1 MTPGSNT
8 HPAESDAPVQPDETI
23 PGMDLPALG
32 HYLAG
37 AVGCDS
43 NAVVVEMIS
52 GGRSNLT
59 YLVTVGAR
67 RLVLRRPPLGHV
79 LATAHDIGREFRVMS
94 ALHST
99 GLPVPAMVLFEQDV
113 GILGAP
119 FMLSEFVPGPVI
131 RSAEQARSLT
141 SQQARAVA
149 FDLVDRLVQLHGI
162 DPYAVGLER
171 LGRPAGFMRRQIHRW
186 LEQWQQSAPDDRV
199 PMSRLAEA
207 LLERVPE
214 DPAPAIVHGD
224 YRLDNTILEER
235 DPGRI
240 AAIVDWEMSSLGDPM
255 ADIGMLA
262 TYWDPLSAQV
272 TGAAHPISG
281 NPGFPSIE
289 ELVERYVHA
298 RGLTTQDLPFYV
310 AFGNYKLA
318 GIAATIHARYLQGKT
333 VGPEFQTAGQAIPGL
348 VAAGLDTLARDRTG
362 M

>member
-1 MTPGSNT
+1 MTLGSSTHPEEPDTPGKGG
-8 HPAESDAPVQPDETI
+8 ETI

-37 AVGCDS
+37 AVGCDP
-43 NAVVVEMIS
+43 NDVAAQMIS

-59 YLVTVGAR
+59 YLVTVDGR

-79 LATAHDIGREFRVMS
+79 LATAHDVGREFRVMS

-99 GLPVPAMVLFEQDV
+99 GLPVPAMVLFEQDAAV
-113 GILGAP
+113 LGAP
-119 FMLSEFVPGPVI
+119 FMLSEFVPGLVI
-131 RSAEQARSLT
+131 RSADQARCLT
-141 SQQARAVA
+141 SQQAGAAA

-199 PMSRLAEA
+199 PMSQLAEA
-207 LLERVPE
+207 LLERVPP

-224 YRLDNTILEER
+224 YRLDNTILHEH

-272 TGAAHPISG
+272 TGTAHPISG
-281 NPGFPSIE
+281 NPGFPPIQ
-289 ELVERYVHA
+289 ELIERYVHA
-298 RGLTTQDLPFYV
+298 RGLAKQDLAFYV

-348 VAAGLDTLARDRTG
+348 VAAGLDTLAQTG
-362 M
+362 RYT